1 MQLGTNVLINYI
13 LIFFI
18 LFLFLVLTRRLA
30 NKTEDKSYFVMLK
43 SQKTLN
49 LSLSFYASGMGL
61 WIIASPAEVGWYGL
75 GFDVIGYAISAA
87 TPFVL
92 LYFVG
97 PRIVQTVPDKATLP
111 QYISQQYGNFAQV
124 FVSII
129 APIYMSAFLIAEFA
143 SINFLFPEIAETS
156 GLIVCTAIAVVTF
169 LYLNLSGFK
178 ASLVT
183 DRFQGISIIALL
195 IIVLVLWISQNGI
208 SIIIEASYDGGL
220 NTFTFASFKSA
231 LAVILAV
238 TAAEIFSQG
247 YWQRTYSAI
256 DENVI
261 KKSSIYAGLGC
272 FITVLVLGI
281 AGSSGAGFGIEN
293 PSLSFI
299 QQIEF
304 NTFSRILVIVLC
316 TMLVASSIDTLQSAI
331 SSTMALDLVKRG
343 VSEAKIITLIITFGS
358 LGLSFYVTNIFS
370 VFLFADLLAV
380 CLVFPA
386 FYKIKSRKTS
396 QGIVI
401 PTSLGFVSSVLYRF
415 YFIDL
420 DLNPGGIFIPTDLY
434 GLADLNTFAIALL
447 SSMVITLVA
456 DKAIK

>member
-87 TPFVL
+87 TPFML

-129 APIYMSAFLIAEFA
+129 ATIYMSAFLIAEFA
-143 SINFLFPEIAETS
+143 SINFLFPEIADTS

-208 SIIIEASYDGGL
+208 SNIIEASYDGGL

-261 KKSSIYAGLGC
+261 KKSSIYAGVGC
-272 FITVLVLGI
+272 FVTVLVLGI
-281 AGSSGAGFGIEN
+281 AGSAGAGFGIEN

-304 NTFSRILVIVLC
+304 NSFSRILVIVLC

-434 GLADLNTFAIALL
+434 GLADLNTFGVGFIF
-447 SSMVITLVA
+447 SIIGTLA
-456 DKAIK
+456 YNRIK

>member
-129 APIYMSAFLIAEFA
+129 ATIYMSAFLIAEFA
-143 SINFLFPEIAETS
+143 SINFLFPEISKTS
-156 GLIVCTAIAVVTF
+156 GLIVCIAIAVVTF

-208 SIIIEASYDGGL
+208 GNIIQASYDGGL

-272 FITVLVLGI
+272 FVTVLVLGI
-281 AGSSGAGFGIEN
+281 AGSAGAGFGIEN

-304 NTFSRILVIVLC
+304 NTFSRILVIALC

-434 GLADLNTFAIALL
+434 GLADLNTFGVGFIF
-447 SSMVITLVA
+447 SIIGTLA
-456 DKAIK
+456 YNRIK

>member
-87 TPFVL
+87 SPFVL

-129 APIYMSAFLIAEFA
+129 ATIYMSAFLIAEFA
-143 SINFLFPEIAETS
+143 SINFLFPEISKTS
-156 GLIVCTAIAVVTF
+156 GLIVCIAIAVVTF

-183 DRFQGISIIALL
+183 DRFQGVSIIALL

-208 SIIIEASYDGGL
+208 GNIIQASYDGGL

-272 FITVLVLGI
+272 FVTVLILGI
-281 AGSSGAGFGIEN
+281 AGSAGAGFGIEN

-434 GLADLNTFAIALL
+434 GLADLNTFGVGFIF
-447 SSMVITLVA
+447 SIIGTLA
-456 DKAIK
+456 YNRIK

>member
-129 APIYMSAFLIAEFA
+129 ATIYMSAFLIAEFA
-143 SINFLFPEIAETS
+143 SINFLFPEIADTS

-208 SIIIEASYDGGL
+208 NNIIEASYDGGL

-281 AGSSGAGFGIEN
+281 AGSAGAGFGIEN

-434 GLADLNTFAIALL
+434 GLADLNTFGVGFIF
-447 SSMVITLVA
+447 SIIGTLA
-456 DKAIK
+456 YNRIK

>member
-129 APIYMSAFLIAEFA
+129 ATIYMSAFLIAEFA
-143 SINFLFPEIAETS
+143 SINFLFPEISKTS

-208 SIIIEASYDGGL
+208 NNIIEASYDGGL

-272 FITVLVLGI
+272 FVTVLVLGI
-281 AGSSGAGFGIEN
+281 AGSAGAGFGIEN

-434 GLADLNTFAIALL
+434 GLADLNTFGVGFIF
-447 SSMVITLVA
+447 SIIGTLA
-456 DKAIK
+456 YNRIK

>member
-129 APIYMSAFLIAEFA
+129 ATIYMSAFLIAEFA
-143 SINFLFPEIAETS
+143 SINFLFPEISETS

-208 SIIIEASYDGGL
+208 GNIIQASYDGGL

-281 AGSSGAGFGIEN
+281 AGSAGAGFGIEN

-331 SSTMALDLVKRG
+331 SSTMALYLVKRG
-343 VSEAKIITLIITFGS
+343 VSEAKVITLIITFGS

-434 GLADLNTFAIALL
+434 GLADLNTFGVGFIF
-447 SSMVITLVA
+447 SIIGTLA
-456 DKAIK
+456 YNRIK

>member
-129 APIYMSAFLIAEFA
+129 ATIYMSAFLIAEFA
-143 SINFLFPEIAETS
+143 SINFLFPEISETS

-208 SIIIEASYDGGL
+208 SNIIEASYDGGL

-272 FITVLVLGI
+272 FVTVLVLGI
-281 AGSSGAGFGIEN
+281 AGSAGAGFGIEN

-434 GLADLNTFAIALL
+434 GLADLNTFGVGFIF
-447 SSMVITLVA
+447 SIIGTLA
-456 DKAIK
+456 YNRIK

>member
-129 APIYMSAFLIAEFA
+129 ATIYMSAFLIAEFA
-143 SINFLFPEIAETS
+143 SINFLFPEIADTS

-195 IIVLVLWISQNGI
+195 IIVLFLWISQNGI
-208 SIIIEASYDGGL
+208 NNIIEASYDGGL

-281 AGSSGAGFGIEN
+281 AGSAGAGFGIEN

-434 GLADLNTFAIALL
+434 GLADLNTFGVGFIF
-447 SSMVITLVA
+447 SIIGTLA
-456 DKAIK
+456 YNRIK

>member
-1 MQLGTNVLINYI
+1 MQLSTNVLINYI

-129 APIYMSAFLIAEFA
+129 ATIYMSAFLIAEFA
-143 SINFLFPEIAETS
+143 SINFLFPEIADTS

-208 SIIIEASYDGGL
+208 SNIIEASYDGGL

-272 FITVLVLGI
+272 FVTVLVLGI
-281 AGSSGAGFGIEN
+281 AGSAGAGFGIEN

-434 GLADLNTFAIALL
+434 GLADLNTFGVGFIF
-447 SSMVITLVA
+447 SIIGTLA
-456 DKAIK
+456 YNRIK

>member
-129 APIYMSAFLIAEFA
+129 ATIYMSAFLIAEFA

-208 SIIIEASYDGGL
+208 GNIIQASYDGGL

-272 FITVLVLGI
+272 FVTVLILGI
-281 AGSSGAGFGIEN
+281 AGSAGAGFGIEN

-434 GLADLNTFAIALL
+434 GLADLNTFGVGFIF
-447 SSMVITLVA
+447 SIIGTLA
-456 DKAIK
+456 YNRIK

>member
-129 APIYMSAFLIAEFA
+129 ATIYMSAFLIAEFA
-143 SINFLFPEIAETS
+143 SINFLFPEISKTS

-208 SIIIEASYDGGL
+208 GNIIQASYDGGL

-316 TMLVASSIDTLQSAI
+316 TMLVASSSDTLQSAI

-434 GLADLNTFAIALL
+434 GLADLNTFGVGFIF
-447 SSMVITLVA
+447 SIIGTLA
-456 DKAIK
+456 YNRIK

>member
-18 LFLFLVLTRRLA
+18 LSLFLFLTRRLA

-111 QYISQQYGNFAQV
+111 QYISQQYGNFALV

-129 APIYMSAFLIAEFA
+129 ATIYMSAFLIAEFA

-195 IIVLVLWISQNGI
+195 INVLVLWISQNGI
-208 SIIIEASYDGGL
+208 GNIIQASYDGGL

-272 FITVLVLGI
+272 FVTVLVLGI

-434 GLADLNTFAIALL
+434 GLADLNTFGVGFIF
-447 SSMVITLVA
+447 SIIGTLA
-456 DKAIK
+456 YNRIK

>member
-129 APIYMSAFLIAEFA
+129 ATIYMSAFLIAEFA
-143 SINFLFPEIAETS
+143 SINFLFPEISETS
-156 GLIVCTAIAVVTF
+156 GFIVCTAIAVVTF

-208 SIIIEASYDGGL
+208 SNIIQASYDGGL

-281 AGSSGAGFGIEN
+281 AGSAGAGFGIEN

-434 GLADLNTFAIALL
+434 GLADLNTFGVGFIF
-447 SSMVITLVA
+447 SIIGTLA
-456 DKAIK
+456 YNRIK

>member
-1 MQLGTNVLINYI
+1 VQLGTNVLINYI

-30 NKTEDKSYFVMLK
+30 NKTEDQSYFVMLK

-75 GFDVIGYAISAA
+75 GFDVIGYAISAS

-129 APIYMSAFLIAEFA
+129 ATIYMSAFLIAEFA
-143 SINFLFPEIAETS
+143 SINFLFPEISETS

-195 IIVLVLWISQNGI
+195 IIVLFLWISQNGI
-208 SIIIEASYDGGL
+208 NNIIQASYDGGL
-220 NTFTFASFKSA
+220 NTFTLASFKSA

-281 AGSSGAGFGIEN
+281 AGSAGAGFGIEN

-434 GLADLNTFAIALL
+434 GLADLNTFGVGFIF
-447 SSMVITLVA
+447 SIIGTLA
-456 DKAIK
+456 YNRIK

>member
-43 SQKTLN
+43 SQKTFN

-129 APIYMSAFLIAEFA
+129 ATIYMSAFLIAEFA
-143 SINFLFPEIAETS
+143 SINFLFPEISKTS

-208 SIIIEASYDGGL
+208 SNIIEASYDGGL

-272 FITVLVLGI
+272 FVTVLILGI
-281 AGSSGAGFGIEN
+281 AGSAGAGFGIEN

-434 GLADLNTFAIALL
+434 GLADLNTFGVGFIF
-447 SSMVITLVA
+447 SIIGTLA
-456 DKAIK
+456 YNRIK

>member
-129 APIYMSAFLIAEFA
+129 ATIYMSAFLIAEFA
-143 SINFLFPEIAETS
+143 SINFLFPEIADTS

-208 SIIIEASYDGGL
+208 SNIIEASYDGGL

-272 FITVLVLGI
+272 FVTVLILGI
-281 AGSSGAGFGIEN
+281 AGSAGAGFGIEN

-434 GLADLNTFAIALL
+434 GLADLNTFGVGFIF
-447 SSMVITLVA
+447 SIIGTLA
-456 DKAIK
+456 YNRIK

>member
-129 APIYMSAFLIAEFA
+129 ATIYMSAFLIAEFA
-143 SINFLFPEIAETS
+143 SINFLFPEISKTS

-195 IIVLVLWISQNGI
+195 IIVLFLWISQNGI
-208 SIIIEASYDGGL
+208 SNIIEASYDGGL

-272 FITVLVLGI
+272 FVTVLILGI
-281 AGSSGAGFGIEN
+281 AGSAGAGFGIEN

-434 GLADLNTFAIALL
+434 GLADLNTFGVGFIF
-447 SSMVITLVA
+447 SIIGTLA
-456 DKAIK
+456 YNRIK

>member
-43 SQKTLN
+43 SQKTFN

-129 APIYMSAFLIAEFA
+129 ATIYMSAFLIAEFA

-208 SIIIEASYDGGL
+208 SNIIEASYDGGL

-272 FITVLVLGI
+272 FVTVLILGI
-281 AGSSGAGFGIEN
+281 AGSAGAGFGIEN

-434 GLADLNTFAIALL
+434 GLADLNTFGVGFIF
-447 SSMVITLVA
+447 SIIGTLA
-456 DKAIK
+456 YNRIK

>member
-129 APIYMSAFLIAEFA
+129 ATIYMSAFLIAEFA
-143 SINFLFPEIAETS
+143 SINFLFPEIADTS

-208 SIIIEASYDGGL
+208 SNIIEASYDGGL

-281 AGSSGAGFGIEN
+281 AGSAGAGFGIEN

-434 GLADLNTFAIALL
+434 GLADLNTFGVGFIF
-447 SSMVITLVA
+447 SIIGTLA
-456 DKAIK
+456 YNRIK

>member
-129 APIYMSAFLIAEFA
+129 ATIYMSAFLIAEFA
-143 SINFLFPEIAETS
+143 SINFLFPEISKTS

-208 SIIIEASYDGGL
+208 GNIIQASYDGGL

-247 YWQRTYSAI
+247 YWQRAYSAI

-272 FITVLVLGI
+272 FVTVLILGI
-281 AGSSGAGFGIEN
+281 AGSAGAGFGIEN

-343 VSEAKIITLIITFGS
+343 VSEAKIITLIITFSS

-434 GLADLNTFAIALL
+434 GLADLNTFGVGFIF
-447 SSMVITLVA
+447 SIIGTLA
-456 DKAIK
+456 YNRIK

>member
-129 APIYMSAFLIAEFA
+129 ATIYMSAFLIAEFA
-143 SINFLFPEIAETS
+143 SINFLFPEIADTS

-208 SIIIEASYDGGL
+208 SNIIEASYDGGL

-272 FITVLVLGI
+272 FVTVLVLGI
-281 AGSSGAGFGIEN
+281 AGSAGAGFGIEN

-434 GLADLNTFAIALL
+434 GLADLNTFGVGFIF
-447 SSMVITLVA
+447 SIIGTLA
-456 DKAIK
+456 YNRIK

>member
-129 APIYMSAFLIAEFA
+129 ATIYMSAFLIAEFA
-143 SINFLFPEIAETS
+143 SINFLFPEISKTS

-208 SIIIEASYDGGL
+208 GNIIQASYDGGL

-272 FITVLVLGI
+272 FVTVLVLGI
-281 AGSSGAGFGIEN
+281 AGSAGAGFGIEN

-434 GLADLNTFAIALL
+434 GLADLNTFGVGFIF
-447 SSMVITLVA
+447 SIIGTLA
-456 DKAIK
+456 YNRIK

>member
-129 APIYMSAFLIAEFA
+129 ATIYMSAFLIAEFA
-143 SINFLFPEIAETS
+143 SINFLFPEISKTS

-208 SIIIEASYDGGL
+208 GNIIQASYDGGL

-281 AGSSGAGFGIEN
+281 AGSAGAGFGIEN

-434 GLADLNTFAIALL
+434 GLADLNTFGVGFIF
-447 SSMVITLVA
+447 SIIGTLA
-456 DKAIK
+456 YNRIK

>member
-43 SQKTLN
+43 SQKTFN

-129 APIYMSAFLIAEFA
+129 ATIYMSAFLIAEFA
-143 SINFLFPEIAETS
+143 SINFLFPEISKTS

-208 SIIIEASYDGGL
+208 GNIIQASYDGGL

-281 AGSSGAGFGIEN
+281 AGSAGAGFGIEN

-434 GLADLNTFAIALL
+434 GLADLNTFGVGFIF
-447 SSMVITLVA
+447 SIIGTLA
-456 DKAIK
+456 YNRIK

>member
-129 APIYMSAFLIAEFA
+129 ATIYMSAFLIAEFA
-143 SINFLFPEIAETS
+143 SINFLFPEISKTS
-156 GLIVCTAIAVVTF
+156 GLIVCIAIAVVTF

-183 DRFQGISIIALL
+183 DRFQGVSIIALL

-208 SIIIEASYDGGL
+208 GNIIQASYDGGL

-272 FITVLVLGI
+272 FVTVLILGI
-281 AGSSGAGFGIEN
+281 AGSAGAGFGIEN

-434 GLADLNTFAIALL
+434 GLADLNTFGVGFIF
-447 SSMVITLVA
+447 SIIGTLA
-456 DKAIK
+456 YNRIK

>member
-129 APIYMSAFLIAEFA
+129 ATIYMSAFLIAEFA
-143 SINFLFPEIAETS
+143 SINFLFPEISETS

-208 SIIIEASYDGGL
+208 SNIIEASYDGGL

-281 AGSSGAGFGIEN
+281 AGSAGAGFGIEN

-434 GLADLNTFAIALL
+434 GLADLNTFGVGFIF
-447 SSMVITLVA
+447 SIIGTLA
-456 DKAIK
+456 YNRIK

>member
-129 APIYMSAFLIAEFA
+129 ATIYMSAFLIAEFA
-143 SINFLFPEIAETS
+143 SINFLFPEIADTS

-208 SIIIEASYDGGL
+208 DSIIQASYDGGL

-434 GLADLNTFAIALL
+434 GLADLNTFGVGFIF
-447 SSMVITLVA
+447 SIIGTLA
-456 DKAIK
+456 YNRIK

>member
-129 APIYMSAFLIAEFA
+129 ATIYMSAFLIAEFA
-143 SINFLFPEIAETS
+143 SINFLFPEIADTS

-208 SIIIEASYDGGL
+208 SNIIEASYDGGL

-272 FITVLVLGI
+272 FVTVLVLGI
-281 AGSSGAGFGIEN
+281 AGSAGAGFGIEN

-304 NTFSRILVIVLC
+304 NTFSRILVIALC

-434 GLADLNTFAIALL
+434 GLADLNTFGVGFIF
-447 SSMVITLVA
+447 SIIGTLA
-456 DKAIK
+456 YNRIK

>member
-129 APIYMSAFLIAEFA
+129 ATIYMSAFLIAEFA
-143 SINFLFPEIAETS
+143 SINFLFPEISKTS

-208 SIIIEASYDGGL
+208 NNIIEASYDGGL

-272 FITVLVLGI
+272 FVTVLVLGI

-358 LGLSFYVTNIFS
+358 LGLSFYVKNIFS

-434 GLADLNTFAIALL
+434 GLADLNTFGVGFIF
-447 SSMVITLVA
+447 SIIGTLA
-456 DKAIK
+456 YNRIK

>member
-43 SQKTLN
+43 SQKTFN

-129 APIYMSAFLIAEFA
+129 ATIYMSAFLIAEFA
-143 SINFLFPEIAETS
+143 SINFLFPEISKTS

-178 ASLVT
+178 ASLIT

-208 SIIIEASYDGGL
+208 GNIIQASYDGGL

-272 FITVLVLGI
+272 FVTVLILGI
-281 AGSSGAGFGIEN
+281 AGSAGAGFGIEN

-401 PTSLGFVSSVLYRF
+401 PTSLGFVASVLYRF

-434 GLADLNTFAIALL
+434 GLADLNTFGVGFIF
-447 SSMVITLVA
+447 SIIGTLA
-456 DKAIK
+456 YNRIK

>member
-1 MQLGTNVLINYI
+1 MQLGTNVFINYI

-30 NKTEDKSYFVMLK
+30 NKTEDTSYFVMLK
-43 SQKTLN
+43 SQKTFN

-129 APIYMSAFLIAEFA
+129 ATIYMSAFLIAEFA
-143 SINFLFPEIAETS
+143 SINFLFPEISKTS
-156 GLIVCTAIAVVTF
+156 GLIVCAAIAIVTF

-178 ASLVT
+178 ASLIT
-183 DRFQGISIIALL
+183 DRFQGMSIIALL
-195 IIVLVLWISQNGI
+195 VVVLVLWISQNGI
-208 SIIIEASYDGGL
+208 SNIIRASYDGGL

-272 FITVLVLGI
+272 FVTVLILGI
-281 AGSSGAGFGIEN
+281 AGSAGAGFGIEN

-304 NTFSRILVIVLC
+304 NSFSRILVIVLC

-331 SSTMALDLVKRG
+331 SSTMALDIVKRG

-401 PTSLGFVSSVLYRF
+401 PTSLGFVASVLYRF

-434 GLADLNTFAIALL
+434 GLADLNTFGVGFIF
-447 SSMVITLVA
+447 SIIGTLA
-456 DKAIK
+456 YNRIK

>member
-43 SQKTLN
+43 SQKTFN

-129 APIYMSAFLIAEFA
+129 ATIYMSAFLIAEFA
-143 SINFLFPEIAETS
+143 SINFLFPEIADTS

-195 IIVLVLWISQNGI
+195 IIVLFLWISQNGI
-208 SIIIEASYDGGL
+208 NNIIQASYDGGL
-220 NTFTFASFKSA
+220 NTFTLASFKSA

-272 FITVLVLGI
+272 FVTVLILGI
-281 AGSSGAGFGIEN
+281 AGSAGAGFGIEN

-434 GLADLNTFAIALL
+434 GLADLNTFGVGFIF
-447 SSMVITLVA
+447 SIIGTLA
-456 DKAIK
+456 YNRIK

>member
-1 MQLGTNVLINYI
+1 MQLGTNILINYI

-30 NKTEDKSYFVMLK
+30 NKTEDKSYFVMLR
-43 SQKTLN
+43 SQKTFN

-129 APIYMSAFLIAEFA
+129 ATIYMSAFLIAEFA
-143 SINFLFPEIAETS
+143 SINFLFPEISETS

-208 SIIIEASYDGGL
+208 SNIIQASYDGGL

-256 DENVI
+256 NENVI

-272 FITVLVLGI
+272 FVTVLVLGI
-281 AGSSGAGFGIEN
+281 AGSAGAGFGIEN

-304 NTFSRILVIVLC
+304 NTFSRILVIGLC

-434 GLADLNTFAIALL
+434 GLADLNTFGVGFIF
-447 SSMVITLVA
+447 SIIGTLA
-456 DKAIK
+456 YNRIK

>member
-30 NKTEDKSYFVMLK
+30 NKTEDKSYFVMLR
-43 SQKTLN
+43 SQKTFN
-49 LSLSFYASGMGL
+49 LSLRFYASGMGL

-129 APIYMSAFLIAEFA
+129 ATIYMSAFLIAEFA
-143 SINFLFPEIAETS
+143 SINFLFPEISKTS
-156 GLIVCTAIAVVTF
+156 GLIVCIAIAVVTF

-183 DRFQGISIIALL
+183 DRFQGVSIIALL

-208 SIIIEASYDGGL
+208 SNIIEASYDGGL

-281 AGSSGAGFGIEN
+281 AGSAGAGFGIEN

-434 GLADLNTFAIALL
+434 GLADLNTFGVGFIF
-447 SSMVITLVA
+447 SIIGTLA
-456 DKAIK
+456 YNRIK